1 MTTLALVCGV
11 RAVYT
16 SILCMHIHN
25 AQLHIKRQEEEEVQ
39 SQISGTDMQAGH
51 YSSLL
56 GSYE

>member
-1 MTTLALVCGV
+1 MVTTLALVCGV

-16 SILCMHIHN
+16 SIACTYTVLSSHKK
-25 AQLHIKRQEEEEVQ
+25 AGEEEEGQ
-39 SQISGTDMQAGH
+39 SQISGTDMQAEH